1 MSKLDE
7 KKKNLETELSSKAQQ
22 FQDLDNLRNNLANEI
37 LRLRGKIDMLEELL
51 KEEKKDAERPDLS
64 K

>member
-37 LRLRGKIDMLEELL
+37 LRLRGKIDMLEELI